1 MKLIDTNIL
10 VYASIPFFDEH
21 KVARG
26 LLEQVAS
33 QKTRHCITWINI
45 FEYMRVVTHPKLIK
59 PKPLSIEQALAN
71 IKNLLDQPVVSRI
84 DPGPDHLQYFTEI
97 IQQVAPVR
105 GNFVHD
111 CRIAAVMK
119 EHSVREIITRDT
131 DFMKI
136 PGFSVTNPFD

>member
-21 KVARG
+21 ELARA

-33 QKTRHCITWINI
+33 QKARHCITWINI
-45 FEYMRVVTHPKLIK
+45 FEYLRVVTHPKLIK
-59 PKPLSIEQALAN
+59 PKPLGIEQALAN
-71 IKNLLDQPVVSRI
+71 IRNLLDQPAVSRI
-84 DPGPDHLQYFTEI
+84 DPGSDHLLYFAEI

-105 GNFVHD
+105 GNFVHN

-119 EHSVREIITRDT
+119 EHSVSEILTRDT
-131 DFMKI
+131 DFRKI

>member
-21 KVARG
+21 EVAKT

-33 QKTRHCITWINI
+33 QKTRHCITWINM
-45 FEYMRVVTHPKLIK
+45 FEYLRVVTHPKLIR
-59 PKPLSIEQALAN
+59 PKPLGIEQALAN
-71 IKNLLDQPVVSRI
+71 TRSLLDQPAVTRI
-84 DPGPDHLQYFTEI
+84 DPGPDHLLYFAEVI
-97 IQQVAPVR
+97 KQVAPVR

-119 EHSVREIITRDT
+119 EHGVREIITRDN
-131 DFMKI
+131 DFRKI

>member
-10 VYASIPFFDEH
+10 VYASVPFFDEH
-21 KVARG
+21 KAAKA

-33 QKTRHCITWINI
+33 QKTRHCITWINT
-45 FEYMRVVTHPKLIK
+45 FEYLRVVTHPKLIK
-59 PKPLSIEQALAN
+59 PKPLGIEQALAN
-71 IKNLLDQPVVSRI
+71 IRNLLDQPAVSRI
-84 DPGPDHLQYFTEI
+84 DPGPDHLLYFAEI

-119 EHSVREIITRDT
+119 EHSVNEILTRDT
-131 DFMKI
+131 DFRKI
-136 PGFSVTNPFD
+136 PDVSVTNPFD